1 MRLKGK
7 VALISGAARGMGA
20 AEAKLFAKEGA
31 SVVLG
36 DILHQQ
42 AKAVAEE
49 INASGG
55 HALAVPLD
63 VTSEQSWRDAVQ
75 AAEQRFGILNVLVNN
90 AGILV
95 REELVEGT
103 DPGWHSTMDVNA
115 KGVYLGMKQAV
126 PAMLRAGG
134 GSVINISSISGIVSL
149 GYPAYNASKGAVR
162 IITKTV
168 AIEYAQQNI
177 RVNSIHPGVI
187 NTDMMGGDTR
197 SAEDWDRMIPLGR
210 FAEPI
215 EVAYGALFLASDESS
230 FMTGSELVI
239 DGGFTAQ

>member
-20 AEAKLFAKEGA
+20 SEARLFAKEGA
-31 SVVLG
+31 KVLLG
-36 DILHQQ
+36 DILTQQ
-42 AKAVAEE
+42 AQAVADE
-49 INASGG
+49 INDAGG
-55 HALAVPLD
+55 NALAVHLD
-63 VTSEQSWRDAVQ
+63 VTSEQSWRDAVSG
-75 AAEQRFGILNVLVNN
+75 AEQHFGHVTTLVNN

-95 REELVEGT
+95 REELEEGT
-103 DPGWHSTMDVNA
+103 DAGWDSTMNVNA
-115 KGVYLGMKQAV
+115 KGVYLGMKSAV
-126 PAMLRAGG
+126 PSMLKAGG
-134 GSVINISSISGIVSL
+134 GSIINISSISGIVSL

-168 AIEYAQQNI
+168 ALEYARKNI

-197 SAEDWDRMIPLGR
+197 SSEDWDRLIPLGR
-210 FAEPI
+210 FAEAI
-215 EVAYGALFLASDESS
+215 EVAYGALFLASDDSS

>member
-1 MRLKGK
+1 MRLQGK

-20 AEAKLFAKEGA
+20 SEARLFAREGA
-31 SVVLG
+31 KVVLG
-36 DILHQQ
+36 DVLHQQ
-42 AKAVAEE
+42 AQAVANE
-49 INASGG
+49 INDAGG

-63 VTSEQSWRDAVQ
+63 VTSEQSWREAVA
-75 AAEQRFGILNVLVNN
+75 AAEQRFGNVNVLVNN

-95 REELVEGT
+95 REELEEGT
-103 DPGWHSTMDVNA
+103 DPGWDSTMDVNA
-115 KGVYLGMKQAV
+115 KGVYLGMKHAV
-126 PAMLRAGG
+126 PSMLKAGG
-134 GSVINISSISGIVSL
+134 GSIINISSISGIVSL

-162 IITKTV
+162 LLTKNV
-168 AIEYAQQNI
+168 AISFAQKNI

-187 NTDMMGGDTR
+187 NTAMMDGDTR
-197 SAEDWDRMIPLGR
+197 SDEDWDRMIPLGR

-215 EVAYGALFLASDESS
+215 EVANGALFLASDESS

>member
-20 AEAKLFAKEGA
+20 SEARLFAQHGA

-36 DILHQQ
+36 DVLHHQ
-42 AKAVAEE
+42 AQSVADE
-49 INASGG
+49 INVAGDR
-55 HALAVPLD
+55 ALAVPLD
-63 VTSEQSWRDAVQ
+63 VTDEQSWRDAVA
-75 AAEQRFGILNVLVNN
+75 AAEQRFGSLNVLVNN

-95 REELVEGT
+95 REELEEGT
-103 DPGWHSTMDVNA
+103 HPGWNSTMDVNA
-115 KGVYLGMKQAV
+115 KGVYLGMKIAV
-126 PAMLRAGG
+126 PAMLKSGG
-134 GSVINISSISGIVSL
+134 GSIINISSISGIVSL

-162 IITKTV
+162 LLTKNV
-168 AIEYAQQNI
+168 AIRFADQNI

-187 NTDMMGGDTR
+187 NTAMMDGDTR
-197 SAEDWDRMIPLGR
+197 SDEDWDRMIPLGR

-215 EVAYGALFLASDESS
+215 EVAYGALFLASDEST

>member
-20 AEAKLFAKEGA
+20 AEARLFAKEGA
-31 SVVLG
+31 HVVLG
-36 DILHQQ
+36 DVLHQQ
-42 AKAVAEE
+42 GQAVADE
-49 INASGG
+49 INDAGG
-55 HALAVPLD
+55 QALFVPLD
-63 VTSEQSWRDAVQ
+63 VTSEDSWRNAVDAAV
-75 AAEQRFGILNVLVNN
+75 ERFGKLNVLVNN

-95 REELVEGT
+95 REELEEGT
-103 DPGWHSTMDVNA
+103 DHGWDSTMNVNA
-115 KGVYLGMKQAV
+115 KGVFLGMKLAV
-126 PAMLRAGG
+126 PAMRKAGG
-134 GSVINISSISGIVSL
+134 GSIINISSISGIVSL

-162 IITKTV
+162 LLTKNV
-168 AIEYAQQNI
+168 AIQYSQQNI

-187 NTDMMGGDTR
+187 NTDMMAGDTR
-197 SAEDWDRMIPLGR
+197 SDEDWDRLIPLGR

>member
-20 AEAKLFAKEGA
+20 AEARLFAKEGA
-31 SVVLG
+31 HVVLG
-36 DILHQQ
+36 DVLHQQ
-42 AKAVAEE
+42 GQAVADE
-49 INASGG
+49 INDAGG
-55 HALAVPLD
+55 QALFVPLD
-63 VTSEQSWRDAVQ
+63 VTSEDSWRNAVN
-75 AAEQRFGILNVLVNN
+75 AAVERFGKLNVLVNN

-95 REELVEGT
+95 REELEEGT
-103 DPGWHSTMDVNA
+103 DHGWDSTMNVNA
-115 KGVYLGMKQAV
+115 KGVFLGMKLAV
-126 PAMLRAGG
+126 PAMRNAGG
-134 GSVINISSISGIVSL
+134 GSIINISSISGIVSL

-162 IITKTV
+162 LLTKNV
-168 AIEYAQQNI
+168 AIQYSQQNI

-187 NTDMMGGDTR
+187 NTDMMAGDTR
-197 SAEDWDRMIPLGR
+197 SDEDWDRLIPLGR

>member
-20 AEAKLFAKEGA
+20 AEARLFAKEGA
-31 SVVLG
+31 HVVLG
-36 DILHQQ
+36 DVLHQQ
-42 AKAVAEE
+42 GQAVADE
-49 INASGG
+49 INDAGG
-55 HALAVPLD
+55 QALFVPLD
-63 VTSEQSWRDAVQ
+63 VTSEDSWRDVVDAAV
-75 AAEQRFGILNVLVNN
+75 ERFGKLNVLVNN

-95 REELVEGT
+95 REELEEGT
-103 DPGWHSTMDVNA
+103 DHGWDSTMNVNA
-115 KGVYLGMKQAV
+115 KGVFLGMKLAV
-126 PAMLRAGG
+126 PAMRNAGG
-134 GSVINISSISGIVSL
+134 GSIINISSISGIVSL

-162 IITKTV
+162 LLTKNV
-168 AIEYAQQNI
+168 AIQYSQQNI

-187 NTDMMGGDTR
+187 NTDMMAGDTR
-197 SAEDWDRMIPLGR
+197 SDEDWDRLIPLGR

>member
-20 AEAKLFAKEGA
+20 TEARLFASEGA
-31 SVVLG
+31 QVVLG
-36 DILHQQ
+36 DVLHQQ
-42 AKAVAEE
+42 AQAVADE
-49 INASGG
+49 INNSGG
-55 HALAVPLD
+55 QALFVPLD
-63 VTSEQSWRDAVQ
+63 VTREDSWRNAVS
-75 AAEQRFGILNVLVNN
+75 ATEQRFGNVSVLVNN

-95 REELVEGT
+95 REELEEGT
-103 DPGWHSTMDVNA
+103 DPGWDSTMNVNA

-126 PAMLRAGG
+126 PSMLRAGG
-134 GSVINISSISGIVSL
+134 GSIINISSISGIVSL

-162 IITKTV
+162 IVTKTV
-168 AIEYAQQNI
+168 AMEYADKNI

-197 SAEDWDRMIPLGR
+197 AAEDWDRLIPLGR

>member
-20 AEAKLFAKEGA
+20 TEARLFAKEGA
-31 SVVLG
+31 HVVLG
-36 DILHQQ
+36 DVLHQQ
-42 AKAVAEE
+42 GQEVAAE
-49 INASGG
+49 ITDAGG
-55 HALAVPLD
+55 QALFVPLD
-63 VTSEQSWRDAVQ
+63 VTSEDSWRDAVN
-75 AAEQRFGILNVLVNN
+75 AAVQRFGKLNILVNN

-95 REELVEGT
+95 REELEEGT
-103 DPGWHSTMDVNA
+103 DHGWDSTMNVNA
-115 KGVYLGMKQAV
+115 KGVFLGMKLAV
-126 PAMLRAGG
+126 PAMREAGG
-134 GSVINISSISGIVSL
+134 GSIINISSISGIVSL

-162 IITKTV
+162 LLTKNV
-168 AIEYAQQNI
+168 AIQYSQQNI

-187 NTDMMGGDTR
+187 NTDMMAGDTR
-197 SAEDWDRMIPLGR
+197 SDEDWDRLIPLGR

-230 FMTGSELVI
+230 YMTGSELII

>member
-20 AEAKLFAKEGA
+20 SEARLFAEHGA
-31 SVVLG
+31 KVVLG
-36 DILHQQ
+36 DVLYQQ
-42 AKAVAEE
+42 ARQVANE
-49 INASGG
+49 INDAGG
-55 HALAVPLD
+55 QALAVNLD
-63 VTSEQSWRDAVQ
+63 VTDEQSWRDAVA
-75 AAEQRFGILNVLVNN
+75 AAERQFGNVTTLVNN

-95 REELVEGT
+95 REELEEGT
-103 DPGWHSTMDVNA
+103 DPGWDSTMNVNA
-115 KGVYLGMKQAV
+115 KGVYLGMKQTV
-126 PAMLRAGG
+126 PSMRKAGG
-134 GSVINISSISGIVSL
+134 GSIINISSISGIVSL

-168 AIEYAQQNI
+168 AMEYATKNI
-177 RVNSIHPGVI
+177 RINSIHPGVI

-197 SAEDWDRMIPLGR
+197 SAEDWDRLIPLGR
-210 FAEPI
+210 FAEAI

-230 FMTGSELVI
+230 FMTGAELVI

>member
-7 VALISGAARGMGA
+7 VALIPGAARGMGA
-20 AEAKLFAKEGA
+20 AEARLFAKEGA
-31 SVVLG
+31 HVVLG
-36 DILHQQ
+36 DVLHQQ
-42 AKAVAEE
+42 GQEVADE
-49 INASGG
+49 INDAGG
-55 HALAVPLD
+55 QALFVPLD
-63 VTSEQSWRDAVQ
+63 VTSEDSWRNAVDAAV
-75 AAEQRFGILNVLVNN
+75 ERFGKLNVLVNN

-95 REELVEGT
+95 REELEEST
-103 DPGWHSTMDVNA
+103 DHGWDSTMNVNA
-115 KGVYLGMKQAV
+115 KGVYLGMKLAV
-126 PAMLRAGG
+126 PAMRKAGG
-134 GSVINISSISGIVSL
+134 GSIINISSISGIVSL

-162 IITKTV
+162 LLTKNV
-168 AIEYAQQNI
+168 AIQYSQQNI

-187 NTDMMGGDTR
+187 NTDMMAGDTR
-197 SAEDWDRMIPLGR
+197 SAEDWDRLIPLGR